1 MEAEIGRGT
10 GAKKDREKDRAGAGK
25 RPGEISDE
33 IRDILLNLFVGSARP
48 HRSRLI
54 IGYYSF

>member
-1 MEAEIGRGT
+1 MEAGYGRGT

-48 HRSRLI
+48 HRSR
-54 IGYYSF
+54 